1 MKERKGVDLI
11 LDLVHGPGASL
22 AATLGRD
29 QELMMKKA
37 MAVTGRA
44 RMALT
49 VVEATDLEKARIRN
63 LVLVPTTAEVNIR
76 EVVAT
81 TLAVSKMDRNVPV
94 LTVPGPI
101 DPAPVLAPTVLGLV
115 QVHTK
120 VKKLVGKIHFS
131 LPALSVALVVNKGV
145 PIDPDRRLRV
155 KDLEANDL
163 GVTVVTK
170 RGAIGVVMKV
180 AIEVERKVAIEVER
194 KVAIEVERKE
204 VAISA
209 ARKVA
214 ATIVARKGAHTVGM
228 NKAFTN
234 SCQGEPASPIRQ
246 LIEWLSLRNKMPSP
260 PLALLLTS
268 QLSYLVYHISFHVK
282 CSLHV
287 EACIVS
293 RPLKIQNHSF

>member
-1 MKERKGVDLI
+1 MA
-11 LDLVHGPGASL
+11 LVVNKVVPTDPDRRLQVKDL
-22 AATLGRD
+22 AAKGRGV
-29 QELMMKKA
+29 K
-37 MAVTGRA
+37 
-44 RMALT
+44 
-49 VVEATDLEKARIRN
+49 DLEKARIRN

-76 EVVAT
+76 EVGAT

-131 LPALSVALVVNKGV
+131 LPALSVALVVNKVV

-170 RGAIGVVMKV
+170 RGAIGVVM
-180 AIEVERKVAIEVER
+180 KVAIEVER